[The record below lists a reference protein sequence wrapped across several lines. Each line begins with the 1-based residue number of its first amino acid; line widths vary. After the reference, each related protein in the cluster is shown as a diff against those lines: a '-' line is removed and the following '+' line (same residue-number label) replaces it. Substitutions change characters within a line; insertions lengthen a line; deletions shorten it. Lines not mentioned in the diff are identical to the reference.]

1 MTADR
6 AYRSAALVSREEAHR
21 RALLLGIA
29 ALLVLSLS
37 PVFGHHLATGLDQA
51 LHGRDHLGPVCL
63 IAVHQLLAPVHFLF
77 HLLLAVG
84 VLYAAYDRAHAV
96 HRMRRVLA
104 PLHTSFPHDGD
115 PFHTAAIAAG
125 VDPGQVRIV
134 EGLPIPAFTAGWLR
148 PRIYLAH
155 TLAERLTPEE
165 LTSVLAHEG
174 THLSGR
180 DPLRL
185 SILRFL
191 ALTLFWIPALRRL
204 AADVA
209 DEAEIRADDRAA
221 RGHPLEVASA
231 ILKLAEWRQPYPEL
245 GDAVG
250 FADRVTLID
259 RRIRRLAGEDPP
271 VTSHLT
277 RRSLACALLAL
288 SLVWASGAIMVHPLP
303 TDSAT
308 GRLLHCDHPGEIAVS
323 HLLCFPTALRNAGG
337 GCPHAI

>member
-1 MTADR
+1 MTADSS
-6 AYRSAALVSREEAHR
+6 YRSPALVSREEAHR
-21 RALLLGIA
+21 RTLLLGIA

-51 LHGRDHLGPVCL
+51 LHGQDHLGPVCL
-63 IAVHQLLAPVHFLF
+63 IAVHQFLAPVHFLF

-84 VLYAAYDRAHAV
+84 VLFAAYDRARAV
-96 HRMRRVLA
+96 YRLRRVLA
-104 PLHTSFPHDGD
+104 PLHTNSPHDGD
-115 PFHTAAIAAG
+115 PFYTAAIAAG
-125 VDPGQVRIV
+125 VDPVRVRIV
-134 EGLPIPAFTAGWLR
+134 EGLPISAFTAGWLR

-155 TLAERLTPEE
+155 TLAGCLDPEE

-174 THLSGR
+174 THLSRR

-185 SILRFL
+185 SLLRFL

-209 DEAEIRADDRAA
+209 DEAEIRADDHAA
-221 RGHPLEVASA
+221 RGRPLELAAA
-231 ILKLAEWRQPYPEL
+231 ILKLAQWGQPYTEL

-250 FADRVTLID
+250 FADRMALID
-259 RRIRRLAGEDPP
+259 RRIRRLAGENPP

-277 RRSLACALLAL
+277 RRSLVFALLAL
-288 SLVWASGAIMVHPLP
+288 SLVWASGGIMVHPLP

-308 GRLLHCDHPGEIAVS
+308 GRLLHCDYPGEIAFN
-323 HLLCFPTALRNAGG
+323 HLLCFPAALRNAGVP
-337 GCPHAI
+337 CPHTS